1 MEFTCQKYLKAFQSS
16 FYCVWVWFLGFLL
29 RGGGGLLFDLGFLCI
44 ILLLLLFGWVFLYIS
59 RDQRTRKSTY
69 LKYIFINLKQNTE
82 GQTRVDSFSVRTK
95 SCVPLNIK
103 TLSRILIFT
112 PQFFF

>member
-1 MEFTCQKYLKAFQSS
+1 MGLAFW
-16 FYCVWVWFLGFLL
+16 FVVGGRGVGCCLIWVVLCVLFCLVGF
-29 RGGGGLLFDLGFLCI
+29 F
-44 ILLLLLFGWVFLYIS
+44 YIS

-82 GQTRVDSFSVRTK
+82 KQTRVDSFSVRTK

-103 TLSRILIFT
+103 TLSCKLIFT
-112 PQFFF
+112 PQFLF